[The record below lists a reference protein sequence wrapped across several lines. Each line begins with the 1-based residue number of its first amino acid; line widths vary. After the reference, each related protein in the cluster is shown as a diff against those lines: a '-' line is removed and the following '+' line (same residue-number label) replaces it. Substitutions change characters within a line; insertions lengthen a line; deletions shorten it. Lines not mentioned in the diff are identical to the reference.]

1 MNLCVHIVLIE
12 FIYLTFVIYIWVL
25 AANAVKEKLESLCRE
40 FQRQNKMLK
49 VCSVYLNFESKR
61 YKRVL
66 FIFVQLLYHFS
77 IVVSGRVPKGID
89 GGTEHAYGIV

>member
-1 MNLCVHIVLIE
+1 MNWCMHIVLVE
-12 FIYLTFVIYIWVL
+12 FICLTFVIYIWVL
-25 AANAVKEKLESLCRE
+25 AAIVVKEKLESLCRE
-40 FQRQNKMLK
+40 FQRQNKTLK

-66 FIFVQLLYHFS
+66 LIFIQLLYHFS
-77 IVVSGRVPKGID
+77 IFVSGRVPKGID